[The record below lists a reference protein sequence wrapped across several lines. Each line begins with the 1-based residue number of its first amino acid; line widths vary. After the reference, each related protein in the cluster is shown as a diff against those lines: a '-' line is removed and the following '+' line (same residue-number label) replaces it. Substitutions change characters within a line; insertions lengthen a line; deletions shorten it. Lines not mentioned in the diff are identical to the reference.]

1 MVAMTCQAAPV
12 QIEGALPNGEPF
24 YFRARFDGVTLD
36 VGKDDP
42 ADPSH
47 WSGKEMHPDASYLPA
62 VKGLESFSASRA
74 IREPSLTWSIDLIGR
89 FTQTKSLAIGGD
101 PTSTRTHAHRLCA
114 VEVRQDQSMIDLELP
129 QPRIRRIEVHAGDR
143 SNPGDHGAH
152 ESPIIA
158 TDQRDRLTGL
168 SWLP

>member
-1 MVAMTCQAAPV
+1 VVAMTCQAAPV
-12 QIEGALPNGEPF
+12 QIGGALPNGEPF

-42 ADPSH
+42 ADPSY

-89 FTQTKSLAIGGD
+89 FTQTKRLAIGGD
-101 PTSTRTHAHRLCA
+101 PTSTRTHAHR
-114 VEVRQDQSMIDLELP
+114 
-129 QPRIRRIEVHAGDR
+129 
-143 SNPGDHGAH
+143 
-152 ESPIIA
+152 
-158 TDQRDRLTGL
+158 
-168 SWLP
+168 